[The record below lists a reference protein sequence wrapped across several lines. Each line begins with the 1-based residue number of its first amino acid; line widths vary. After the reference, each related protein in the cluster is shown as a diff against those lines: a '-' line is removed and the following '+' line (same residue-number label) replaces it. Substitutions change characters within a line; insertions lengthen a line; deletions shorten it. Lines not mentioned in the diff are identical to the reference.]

1 MNRHPW
7 IGHGIL
13 VLTAFVL
20 LAGCGRARPDLA
32 SQPTLYVVGYA
43 HLDTEWRWDYV
54 TTIREYLPK
63 TFNTNFELFEKYPD
77 YVFNFSGAN
86 RYRMIKE
93 YYPAAWERLKGY
105 VEAGRWFPCGSAME
119 ESDVNSPSAESL
131 IRQVLYGTKL
141 FRDEFGFTSAEYMLP
156 DCFGFPAS
164 LPSILAHC
172 GIKGFSTQKLTW
184 GSAAPVGGPGSPEET
199 PVGIPFNV
207 GFWEGLDGR
216 GVIAALNPGSYG
228 GQVSYDL
235 STSPDPDSPQA
246 RRFIDWPARIDR
258 NGKVSG
264 VFADYMYYGTGDTG
278 GSPREASVALLQ
290 AIVTRSEAVIPPPG
304 QGGQRGQ
311 PQPPPEPAPPVVVGT
326 GPVRVISAR
335 ADELFTDITPRQAA
349 GLPRYKGDLELTNH
363 SAGSL
368 TSQAY
373 VKRWNRQNEVLADA
387 AERASVA
394 AAWTDGR
401 PYPLKRLNDAWTL
414 VTGAQF
420 HDIIPGTSIP
430 KAYEYAW
437 NDQLLAL
444 NQFAA
449 VLTSAVEGVAA
460 GLDTRVEG
468 IPVVVYNPLEI
479 PREDVVEAAV
489 TFPGGTPAA
498 VRVFGPDG
506 REVPAQLRTDGRVL
520 FTAALPPVGWAV
532 FEVRAAAAPSN
543 SLELKVTSTSL
554 ENARYRVRLDRNG
567 DVAGI
572 FDKAAGRELLA
583 APLRLAVSTDNP
595 AQWPAW
601 NMDWEDQSR
610 APRAWVGGPAR
621 MRVVESGPVRVA
633 VEIDRRAEGSR
644 FIQTIRLA
652 AGSAGD
658 RLEIGNRID
667 WRAAE
672 ANLKAVFPLTVAN
685 ESATYNWDI
694 GTIQRSGNDE
704 RKFEVPSHQW
714 IDLTDRDGSYGVTV
728 LTDCKNGSDKPDE
741 RTLRLTLMRTPGTRG
756 GYPDQGSQD
765 WGRHEFLFGLAGH
778 AGTRSQAGTDW
789 QAWRLNQPLVAFT
802 APRHEGT
809 LGRSFSLLNLSSDR
823 VRVLA
828 LKGAER
834 GDEVILRLV
843 ELDGVTQS
851 GVRVAFAAPLAG
863 AREVDG
869 QEMPVGR
876 ARLEAGVLVTDLAPF
891 QVRSFALRLG
901 RAPAPA
907 TAPGWRAVDLPLD
920 RVVASRDSIRT
931 SAGFTGDGQCLPA
944 EMLPAELPWG
954 DIRFRL
960 APAGRSEPEAV
971 TARGQ
976 TIQLPEG
983 TYDRLYLLAASA
995 DGDRPADFRVGTTS
1009 IPLTVQD
1016 WGGYIGQWDNR
1027 IWKQVEVT
1035 RPADPIRNRPARTT
1049 MVDEFAGLEPAYVK
1063 RAPVAWFASHH
1074 HDAEGVNQPYAY
1086 AYLYAYCLE
1095 VPAGA
1100 RTLTL
1105 PNDPS
1110 IRILAVTVS
1119 GGGVPLRPVQP
1130 LYDVLARDD
1139 GGR

>member
-1 MNRHPW
+1 
-7 IGHGIL
+7 
-13 VLTAFVL
+13 
-20 LAGCGRARPDLA
+20 
-32 SQPTLYVVGYA
+32 
-43 HLDTEWRWDYV
+43 
-54 TTIREYLPK
+54 
-63 TFNTNFELFEKYPD
+63 
-77 YVFNFSGAN
+77 
-86 RYRMIKE
+86 
-93 YYPAAWERLKGY
+93 
-105 VEAGRWFPCGSAME
+105 
-119 ESDVNSPSAESL
+119 
-131 IRQVLYGTKL
+131 
-141 FRDEFGFTSAEYMLP
+141 
-156 DCFGFPAS
+156 
-164 LPSILAHC
+164 
-172 GIKGFSTQKLTW
+172 
-184 GSAAPVGGPGSPEET
+184 
-199 PVGIPFNV
+199 
-207 GFWEGLDGR
+207 
-216 GVIAALNPGSYG
+216 
-228 GQVSYDL
+228 
-235 STSPDPDSPQA
+235 
-246 RRFIDWPARIDR
+246 
-258 NGKVSG
+258 
-264 VFADYMYYGTGDTG
+264 
-278 GSPREASVALLQ
+278 
-290 AIVTRSEAVIPPPG
+290 
-304 QGGQRGQ
+304 
-311 PQPPPEPAPPVVVGT
+311 
-326 GPVRVISAR
+326 
-335 ADELFTDITPRQAA
+335 
-349 GLPRYKGDLELTNH
+349 
-363 SAGSL
+363 
-368 TSQAY
+368 
-373 VKRWNRQNEVLADA
+373 
-387 AERASVA
+387 
-394 AAWTDGR
+394 
-401 PYPLKRLNDAWTL
+401 
-414 VTGAQF
+414 
-420 HDIIPGTSIP
+420 
-430 KAYEYAW
+430 
-437 NDQLLAL
+437 
-444 NQFAA
+444 
-449 VLTSAVEGVAA
+449 
-460 GLDTRVEG
+460 
-468 IPVVVYNPLEI
+468 
-479 PREDVVEAAV
+479 
-489 TFPGGTPAA
+489 
-498 VRVFGPDG
+498 
-506 REVPAQLRTDGRVL
+506 
-520 FTAALPPVGWAV
+520 
-532 FEVRAAAAPSN
+532 
-543 SLELKVTSTSL
+543 
-554 ENARYRVRLDRNG
+554 
-567 DVAGI
+567 
-572 FDKAAGRELLA
+572 
-583 APLRLAVSTDNP
+583 
-595 AQWPAW
+595 
-601 NMDWEDQSR
+601 
-610 APRAWVGGPAR
+610 
-621 MRVVESGPVRVA
+621 
-633 VEIDRRAEGSR
+633 
-644 FIQTIRLA
+644 
-652 AGSAGD
+652 
-658 RLEIGNRID
+658 
-667 WRAAE
+667 
-672 ANLKAVFPLTVAN
+672 
-685 ESATYNWDI
+685 
-694 GTIQRSGNDE
+694 
-704 RKFEVPSHQW
+704 
-714 IDLTDRDGSYGVTV
+714 VTV